1 MIEISTKKIYFQGLL
16 GSLVNLVVVS
26 LYSLLVVRLSLA
38 YLDKS
43 QFGLLSLSTQISVY
57 IAVIDLGLFTA
68 FSRILIDYNQREKN
82 LYANA
87 LKTASIVFVSLGI
100 LAAIGATLAAFC
112 AQMFFPIPD
121 TLRQPFVILM
131 LGQAFMLLGG
141 FCTKPIS
148 VPLIAAGR
156 HYYIYWITT
165 ALTLLNLLVFW
176 ICLRQGVGIYSA
188 MIGNVTILLFNMGLQ
203 YKLSKPFRVT
213 DGLRGV
219 FDFRIFKEVS
229 SFARDS
235 MLWQIGGQTL
245 GSLPIL
251 LASSWFVLGATAD
264 LSGGLKLI
272 LLMLAICTRFGDMA
286 VTPLSIQFASGEG
299 GNAANQM
306 LKIASASGGVG
317 VVAAMGI
324 VCCNQP
330 FIQWWMLGEIHWS
343 WSANLAG
350 ALWVALTSVTQCMN
364 GYAVIS
370 RQMQIIRWSLLAEC
384 VAYICIAFT
393 FRSLLGL
400 SSLVWALVL
409 AKLLISFYVGVQL
422 RKKTEL
428 DTSKLLLTVMR
439 VSLVLAVIVP
449 ISYYC
454 NQLISSHLCNSF
466 WFMISSSGVAAAL
479 LLVSFPIL
487 FERDHRLRMYKYVE
501 DVIAK
506 FRTRTT

>member
-1 MIEISTKKIYFQGLL
+1 VNLPSTKKIYFQGLF
-16 GSLVNLVVVS
+16 GSLINLVVIS

-68 FSRILIDYNQREKN
+68 FSRILIDYNHGDKK

-87 LKTASIVFVSLGI
+87 LKTASIVFISLGAVAAL
-100 LAAIGATLAAFC
+100 LATTTAFFGHWLF
-112 AQMFFPIPD
+112 AIPD
-121 TLRQPFVILM
+121 ALRTSFTYLL
-131 LGQAFMLLGG
+131 LGQAFVLFVG
-141 FCTKPIS
+141 FAVKPVS
-148 VPLIAAGR
+148 APLIAAGR
-156 HYYIYWITT
+156 HYYIYWVTT
-165 ALTLLNLLVFW
+165 ALTVLNLAVFW
-176 ICLRQGVGIYSA
+176 VCLRCGVGIYSA
-188 MIGNVTILLFNMGLQ
+188 LAGNVTMLLLNMGVL
-203 YKLSKPFRVT
+203 YKLSMPYRAT
-213 DGLRGV
+213 DGLRGI
-219 FDFRIFKEVS
+219 FDFRVFKEVS

-245 GSLPIL
+245 GSLPLL

-264 LSGGLKLI
+264 LSGGLKLV
-272 LLMLAICTRFGDMA
+272 LLMLSICTRFGDMA
-286 VTPLSIQFASGEG
+286 VTPLSIQFAAGEKTK
-299 GNAANQM
+299 AATQM

>member
-1 MIEISTKKIYFQGLL
+1 VNPPSTKKIYFQGLL
-16 GSLVNLVVVS
+16 GSLINLIVVS

-68 FSRILIDYNQREKN
+68 FSRILIDYNQRHKC

-87 LKTASIVFVSLGI
+87 LKTASIVFVVLGI
-100 LAAIGATLAAFC
+100 LAAISATLVAFL
-112 AQMFFPIPD
+112 AHWFFPIPD
-121 TLRQPFVILM
+121 TLRKPFLVLM
-131 LGQAFMLLGG
+131 LGQAFMLFGG

-148 VPLIAAGR
+148 VPLIASGR
-156 HYYIYWITT
+156 HYYIYWVNTV
-165 ALTLLNLLVFW
+165 LTLLNLLVFW
-176 ICLRQGVGIYSA
+176 ICLRQGVGIYSSLV
-188 MIGNVTILLFNMGLQ
+188 GNITVLLINMGLQ
-203 YKLSKPFRVT
+203 FKLSAPFRTT
-213 DGLRGV
+213 DGVRGV
-219 FDFRIFKEVS
+219 FDFNIFREVS

-272 LLMLAICTRFGDMA
+272 LLMLTLCTRFGDMA
-286 VTPLSIQFASGEG
+286 VTPLSIQYAAGEKTKAAS
-299 GNAANQM
+299 QM

-317 VVAAMGI
+317 GIAAVGI

-330 FIQWWMLGEIHWS
+330 FIQWWMLGEINWS

-350 ALWVALTSVTQCMN
+350 ALWVALISVTQCMN

-384 VAYICIAFT
+384 LAYISIAFA
-393 FRSLLGL
+393 FRSFLGL

-428 DTSKLLLTVMR
+428 DTIKLLYTVMR
-439 VSLVLAVIVP
+439 ISLVLAIFIP
-449 ISYYC
+449 ISYFFSH
-454 NQLISSHLCNSF
+454 LISSHVSNSF
-466 WFMISSSGVAAAL
+466 WLMISCSGVASAL
-479 LLVSFPIL
+479 LLVSFPFL
-487 FERDHRLRMYKYVE
+487 FECDHRLRMYKYVE
-501 DVIAK
+501 DLIAK
-506 FRTRTT
+506 FRNRTT